1 MIGVRAGGDSWSKPR
16 AGLDC
21 IGSRGRLSRRV
32 FDRSERWCG
41 VAIAGVLDQ
50 RLPLPRPPRRGR
62 LGPSA
67 LISALLHLLL
77 LAALIWFAERS
88 RPKAPHWLPPPSVRM
103 VFQGGG
109 GKAASVPNRAPPVAH
124 RPASPAPVPVAPPAF
139 APPPAPV
146 VPRAVPPPVAQPPPP
161 APSRPAPVPRLIPVP
176 TERLPLPP
184 PVPAAPARPAP
195 ARPARP
201 VLRFPA
207 PTGFSLGTPS
217 AAPSRVAPAPRAVA
231 RRPARGLDLSF
242 APEAA
247 GGSRLSLDGL
257 LDRDGV
263 GPDWTNAFHAWLERH
278 AYYPRDAG
286 EFGEQGNVVVDFVV
300 DKSGRVSG
308 LRLASS
314 SGYPILD
321 MAVLSMLR
329 DATLPALPPQNGA
342 RLPVRFTMHYVLQ

>member
-1 MIGVRAGGDSWSKPR
+1 M
-16 AGLDC
+16 
-21 IGSRGRLSRRV
+21 
-32 FDRSERWCG
+32 
-41 VAIAGVLDQ
+41 AIAGVLDQ
-50 RLPLPRPPRRGR
+50 RLPLPRPPKRGR

-67 LISALLHLLL
+67 LVSALLHLLA

-109 GKAASVPNRAPPVAH
+109 GKAVSVPNKAPPVVH

-139 APPPAPV
+139 APPPSPV
-146 VPRAVPPPVAQPPPP
+146 VPRAVPPPAAQPSPP
-161 APSRPAPVPRLIPVP
+161 APSRPAPFRPAPVPRLVPVP
-176 TERLPLPP
+176 AARLPLPP

-195 ARPARP
+195 ARPAPARPTPTRSARP
-201 VLRFPA
+201 VVRFPA
-207 PTGFSLGTPS
+207 PMGFSLGTPS
-217 AAPSRVAPAPRAVA
+217 ATPSRTAPAPRAVP

-263 GPDWTNAFHAWLERH
+263 GPDWTNAFRAWLDRH
-278 AYYPRDAG
+278 SYYPRDAG

-300 DKSGRVSG
+300 DKAGRVSG

-314 SGYPILD
+314 SGHPILD
-321 MAVLSMLR
+321 MAVLSMFR

-342 RLPVRFTMHYVLQ
+342 RLPVRFTMHYVIR